1 MAINISSN
9 FLVGVRDFLDSRQ
22 RVETRAGL
30 DSINTFFIPDM
41 FIVYCEEED
50 CYYQY
55 KEATESWLM
64 LDLNINEYLYE
75 LDENGEPDLTKPLY
89 MEEERMVKF
98 DENVIRAWIDDGG
111 QLTAEDELLD
121 YIIDLLQ
128 FIIESFSDRR
138 MAFIFSI
145 KRKQILLCPI
155 KGY

>member
-30 DSINTFFIPDM
+30 YSINTFFIPDM

-55 KEATESWLM
+55 KEATESWIM

-89 MEEERMVKF
+89 IEEE
-98 DENVIRAWIDDGG
+98 I
-111 QLTAEDELLD
+111 LLLD
-121 YIIDLLQ
+121 QRYKNVFKI
-128 FIIESFSDRR
+128 
-138 MAFIFSI
+138 
-145 KRKQILLCPI
+145 
-155 KGY
+155 

>member
-1 MAINISSN
+1 MAMNISSN

-22 RVETRAGL
+22 RVENRQDL

-75 LDENGEPDLTKPLY
+75 LDENGAPDLTKPLY
-89 MEEERMVKF
+89 IEEERIKPSIACTAGTKRESKADCFWREMGKVKGK
-98 DENVIRAWIDDGG
+98 GG
-111 QLTAEDELLD
+111 GSGWALNPMPGMSTAKLARW
-121 YIIDLLQ
+121 Q
-128 FIIESFSDRR
+128 VPS
-138 MAFIFSI
+138 
-145 KRKQILLCPI
+145 
-155 KGY
+155 

>member
-55 KEATESWLM
+55 KEATENWLM

-75 LDENGEPDLTKPLY
+75 LDENGGICDSVLPCY
-89 MEEERMVKF
+89 CGSR
-98 DENVIRAWIDDGG
+98 N
-111 QLTAEDELLD
+111 D
-121 YIIDLLQ
+121 YKVGEQND
-128 FIIESFSDRR
+128 STGS
-138 MAFIFSI
+138 
-145 KRKQILLCPI
+145 
-155 KGY
+155 Y